1 MLNALGTNIIV
12 RITLFVLTIQLH
24 LVVLRMIV
32 NDLFKEGILELSL
45 TRSNSYLQLSAIIS
59 SIGILV
65 ELWSGNLGLFLT
77 NIVKVLVL
85 QALLGSISLV
95 RIELEK
101 MRQHVHSRRGDLRL
115 KEDE

>member
-101 MRQHVHSRRGDLRL
+101 MRQQVHSRRGDLRL